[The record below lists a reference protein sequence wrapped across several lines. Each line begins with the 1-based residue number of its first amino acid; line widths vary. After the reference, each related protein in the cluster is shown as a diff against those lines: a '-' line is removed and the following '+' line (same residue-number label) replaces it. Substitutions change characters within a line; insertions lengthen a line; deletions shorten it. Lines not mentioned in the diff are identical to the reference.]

1 MGDRH
6 PRESLGLVSLDNAN
20 GASVFLPREETL
32 PGLPRLLPREGDYRQ
47 LASTI
52 RIRFGVAAEPAI
64 SAANRVNA
72 RVVSR
77 PAGRLNTK
85 LAAQPTEPRG

>member
-1 MGDRH
+1 V
-6 PRESLGLVSLDNAN
+6 SLGNAN
-20 GASVFLPREETL
+20 GTSVFLPREEARVL

-52 RIRFGVAAEPAI
+52 RIRLGVAVEATPLSRKLI
-64 SAANRVNA
+64 GLTL
-72 RVVSR
+72 VVSR
-77 PAGRLNTK
+77 PAERLNTK